1 MIVMKSAAAH
11 VVAFVFLLSFAA
23 GGAQAQLF
31 GFGNK
36 NKQNDADLSVRID
49 RLENQIRQ
57 LTGTIEE
64 LQHRNHQLEQQLS
77 ASRGGVPAPGGRPQG
92 AAPVRGPGPAAGP
105 GMAQGSLNE
114 PPMAQPPYQQRQPV
128 YQARGNEAAPPPQ
141 GDVFDP
147 SAHPNAPGVPRALG
161 SKIGQPLDM
170 GALAG
175 RPGNPGGPPPINNRV
190 PAQQQA
196 VLPPSNSPK
205 DEYDLAYGYILR
217 RDYGLAEQAFRVFL
231 QNHPGDRLVPDAH
244 YWMGESQ
251 YQRKQYNDSAETFL
265 DVYNKYP
272 NSLKAPEALLRLGQS
287 LAAIGKQ
294 DAACA
299 SLGAVLTK
307 YPKAPAHV
315 KKTVVAEQKRVRC

>member
-1 MIVMKSAAAH
+1 MVN
-11 VVAFVFLLSFAA
+11 FLGLLRGMRFAA
-23 GGAQAQLF
+23 VIASTMLVAACASNPNGTSANGAGSASTPGSAQDFVVNVGDRVFFNTDSTELTPQSRATLDKQAQWL
-31 GFGNK
+31 
-36 NKQNDADLSVRID
+36 
-49 RLENQIRQ
+49 NQYNRYSF
-57 LTGTIEE
+57 TIEG
-64 LQHRNHQLEQQLS
+64 Q
-77 ASRGGVPAPGGRPQG
+77 P
-92 AAPVRGPGPAAGP
+92 AAPR
-105 GMAQGSLNE
+105 
-114 PPMAQPPYQQRQPV
+114 
-128 YQARGNEAAPPPQ
+128 Q
-141 GDVFDP
+141 GDAFDP

-175 RPGNPGGPPPINNRV
+175 RPGNRGGPPPVNGRA

-196 VLPPSNSPK
+196 VLPPSNSAK

-217 RDYGLAEQAFRVFL
+217 RDYALAEQSFKVFL
-231 QNHPGDRLVPDAH
+231 QNHPDGRLVPDAH
-244 YWMGESQ
+244 YWIGESQ

-307 YPKAPAHV
+307 YPKASAHV
-315 KKTVVAEQKRVRC
+315 KKTVAAEQKRVRC